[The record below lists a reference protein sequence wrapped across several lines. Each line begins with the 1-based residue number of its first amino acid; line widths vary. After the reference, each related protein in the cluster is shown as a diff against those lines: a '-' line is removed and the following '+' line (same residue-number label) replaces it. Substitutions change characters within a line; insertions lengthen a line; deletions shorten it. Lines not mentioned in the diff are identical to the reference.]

1 MQNLDLSP
9 VDQIL
14 NATSS
19 KFDAEYSQGDALVIP
34 TNGFSSYGRP
44 LFRVT
49 ECEIFM
55 LREDGSVWDEYDMPE
70 DGDVVS
76 EIVKIMSS
84 IGL

>member
-1 MQNLDLSP
+1 MYLNLSP

-19 KFDAEYSQGDALVIP
+19 KFDAELNGCDALVIP
-34 TNGFSSYGRP
+34 TTPFTYGRP

-49 ECEIFM
+49 DAEIFM

-76 EIVKIMSS
+76 EIVRIMSS

>member
-14 NATSS
+14 NATSR
-19 KFDAEYSQGDALVIP
+19 KFDAELDGCDALVIP
-34 TNGFSSYGRP
+34 TNAMAYGKAF
-44 LFRVT
+44 FRVT
-49 ECEIFM
+49 DDEIT
-55 LREDGSVWDEYDMPE
+55 LLNADGSDWDEYDMPE

-76 EIVKIMSS
+76 EIVKLMSS

>member
-1 MQNLDLSP
+1 MQSSNLSP

-19 KFDAEYSQGDALVIP
+19 RFNAEFDCGDALVIP
-34 TNGFSSYGRP
+34 TNPMAYGKA

-49 ECEIFM
+49 DDEIFM
-55 LREDGSVWDEYDMPE
+55 LREDGSIWDEYDMPE

-76 EIVKIMSS
+76 EIVKLMSS

>member
-1 MQNLDLSP
+1 MYLNLSP

-19 KFDAEYSQGDALVIP
+19 KFDAELNGCDALVIP
-34 TNGFSSYGRP
+34 TNPFTYGRP

-49 ECEIFM
+49 DAEIFM
-55 LREDGSVWDEYDMPE
+55 LREDGSIWDEYDMPE

-76 EIVKIMSS
+76 EIVKLMSS